1 MIRVKTQLQEKLFS
15 LQDIEYKAFHSKLM
29 PTVSSDTIIGIR
41 TPVLRKF
48 ANEFYKSD
56 EANNFLKNLPH
67 KYYEEN
73 NLHAFLLEKITDY
86 DILIKELNIFLPFV
100 DNWATCDMMKPK
112 IFKSH
117 KALLIKDI
125 EKWLNS
131 KNTYEVRYGIVCL
144 MTYFLESDFKK
155 EYLSWITRIEC
166 EEYYINMAR
175 AWFFAT
181 ALTYQFEATTPIFE
195 NKALDKWT
203 HNKAIQKACES
214 HRITKEQKEYLK
226 KLKK

>member
-1 MIRVKTQLQEKLFS
+1 MKTQLQEKLFE

-29 PTVSSDTIIGIR
+29 PTVDADTIIGIR

-48 ANEFYKSD
+48 SNEFNKTD
-56 EANNFLKNLPH
+56 EAKAFLKDLPH

-86 DILIKELNIFLPFV
+86 DILVKELNNFLPFV
-100 DNWATCDMMKPK
+100 DNWATCDMLKPK
-112 IFKSH
+112 CFKKNKDH
-117 KALLIKDI
+117 LIIDI
-125 EKWLNS
+125 KRWLKS
-131 KNTYEVRYGIVCL
+131 EYIYEVRFGIVCL
-144 MTYFLESDFKK
+144 MTHFLDDDFK
-155 EYLSWITRIEC
+155 ESYLDLIADIKSD
-166 EEYYINMAR
+166 EYYINMAR

-181 ALTYQFEATTPIFE
+181 ALTKQYTSAVKIIE

-214 HRITKEQKEYLK
+214 YRVENEQKIFLR
-226 KLKK
+226 KLKV

>member
-1 MIRVKTQLQEKLFS
+1 MKTQLQEKLFS

-86 DILIKELNIFLPFV
+86 DILIKDLNIFLPFV

-155 EYLSWITRIEC
+155 EYLSWITRIES